1 MAVPRQARA
10 TLREVADRARVSTS
24 TASLVFS
31 GKGPVAEETAE
42 RVRRAATDLGYT
54 GPNPLASSLRHGRAG
69 VVGVVVEG
77 RLLHAFRDPFAVSV
91 LDGLAQEL
99 DAIPAGMLLIAQPMD
114 DPGRILP
121 QLGGYALDAVVFSLC
136 GPMHNPVVEHLA
148 ARGIPM
154 VGNGSP
160 DDPRVAQI
168 RLDERGA
175 SASAAR
181 HLHDLG
187 HRRAGHIAM
196 QLQGDSSTASITRAD
211 VERAG
216 YADARDRALGFMDV
230 FGEDSPMVE
239 TAIPDV
245 EQGRLAGRMLLDVPA
260 ERRPTAVV
268 AQSDLLALG
277 AIRAAE
283 DLGLRV
289 PDDVSVTGFDGVEL
303 PWFAGTLTTVL
314 QHGEEK
320 GRRLG
325 VMVRALLAGE
335 TISDLQMPTELRLGT
350 TTAPPSGGPSAPPDT
365 DANPS
370 PVAAMSRAQ
379 DSDAADQPARSRD

>member
-1 MAVPRQARA
+1 MAFPRQARA
-10 TLREVADRARVSTS
+10 TLRAVADRAGVSTS

-54 GPNPLASSLRHGRAG
+54 GPNPLASSLRQGRAG

-99 DAIPAGMLLIAQPMD
+99 DTIPAGMLLIAQPLG
-114 DPGRILP
+114 DPGRIVP
-121 QLGGYALDAVVFSLC
+121 QLAGYALDALVFSLC

-160 DDPRVAQI
+160 DDPRVAQL

-175 SASAAR
+175 SASAAE
-181 HLHDLG
+181 HLRALG
-187 HRRAGHIAM
+187 HRRAAHLAM
-196 QLQGDSSTASITRAD
+196 QLRGDSATAPFSPAD
-211 VERAG
+211 LERAS
-216 YADARDRALGFMDV
+216 YADARDRALGFLDV
-230 FGEDSPMVE
+230 FGEGAPMVE

-245 EQGRLAGRMLLDVPA
+245 EQGRVAARKLLDVPA
-260 ERRPTAVV
+260 GERPTAIV

-277 AIRAAE
+277 AVQAAE
-283 DLGLRV
+283 ELGLRV
-289 PDDVSVTGFDGVEL
+289 PHDVSVTGFDGIDL
-303 PWFAGTLTTVL
+303 PWYAGTLTTVL

-320 GRRLG
+320 GRQLG
-325 VMVRALLAGE
+325 VMVRSLLAGE
-335 TISDLQMPTELRLGT
+335 AVSDLVMPTELRVGT
-350 TTAPPSGGPSAPPDT
+350 TTGPPPDG
-365 DANPS
+365 AP
-370 PVAAMSRAQ
+370 
-379 DSDAADQPARSRD
+379 

>member
-1 MAVPRQARA
+1 MTVSRQARA
-10 TLREVADRARVSTS
+10 TLREVADRAGVSTS

-31 GKGPVAEETAE
+31 GKGPVAAETAE
-42 RVRRAATDLGYT
+42 RVREAAAVLGYA

-69 VVGVVVEG
+69 VVGVIVEG

-91 LDGLAQEL
+91 LDGLAEVL
-99 DAIPAGMLLIAQPMD
+99 DAIPAGMLLIAQP
-114 DPGRILP
+114 PTEPERIIP
-121 QLGGYALDAVVFSLC
+121 QLSGYALDALVFSLC
-136 GPMHNPVVEHLA
+136 GPMHNPVVDHLA

-154 VGNGSP
+154 VGNGAP

-196 QLQGDSSTASITRAD
+196 QLRAD
-211 VERAG
+211 SATEPFAAADLDRAA
-216 YADARDRALGFMDV
+216 YADARDRALGFIDV
-230 FGEDSPMVE
+230 FGPDSRMVE

-245 EQGRLAGRMLLDVPA
+245 EQGRRAGHLLLGAPP
-260 ERRPTAVV
+260 ETRPSAIV

-277 AIRAAE
+277 AIQAAG

-289 PDDVSVTGFDGVEL
+289 PEDVSVTGFDGIDL

-314 QHGEEK
+314 QHAEEK
-320 GRRLG
+320 GQRLG
-325 VMVRALLAGE
+325 AMVQALLAGE
-335 TISDLQMPTELRLGT
+335 PAPDVVMPTELRIGT
-350 TTAPPSGGPSAPPDT
+350 TTAPPAP
-365 DANPS
+365 
-370 PVAAMSRAQ
+370 
-379 DSDAADQPARSRD
+379 

>member
-10 TLREVADRARVSTS
+10 TLREVAGRAGVSTS

-31 GKGPVAEETAE
+31 GKGPVAEDTAQ
-42 RVRRAATDLGYT
+42 RVRRAATELGYT

-121 QLGGYALDAVVFSLC
+121 QLAGYALDAVVFSLC
-136 GPMHNPVVEHLA
+136 GPMYNPVVEHLA

-160 DDPRVAQI
+160 DDSRVAQI

-181 HLHDLG
+181 HLHALG

-196 QLQGDSSTASITRAD
+196 QLRGDSSTRPITSAD

-230 FGEDSPMVE
+230 FGEDSRMVE
-239 TAIPDV
+239 TALPDV
-245 EQGRLAGRMLLDVPA
+245 EQGRLAGLMLLDVPA

-314 QHGEEK
+314 QHGGEK
-320 GRRLG
+320 GRQLG
-325 VMVRALLAGE
+325 VMVRTLLAGE
-335 TISDLQMPTELRLGT
+335 TVTDIQMPTELRVGT
-350 TTAPPSGGPSAPPDT
+350 TTAAPRPD
-365 DANPS
+365 
-370 PVAAMSRAQ
+370 PVAPSDVAASDVAAS

>member
-1 MAVPRQARA
+1 MASTRQARA
-10 TLREVADRARVSTS
+10 TLREVADRAGVSTS

-31 GKGPVAEETAE
+31 GKGPVADETAE

-91 LDGLAQEL
+91 LDGVAQEL
-99 DAIPAGMLLIAQPMD
+99 DAIPAGMLLIAQPTD
-114 DPGRILP
+114 DPGRITP
-121 QLGGYALDAVVFSLC
+121 QLAGYALDAVVFSLC
-136 GPMHNPVVEHLA
+136 GPMHNPVVDHLA

-160 DDPRVAQI
+160 DDARVAQI

-181 HLHDLG
+181 HLYDLG
-187 HRRAGHIAM
+187 HRRAGHITM
-196 QLQGDSSTASITRAD
+196 QLQGDSRTMPITPAD
-211 VERAG
+211 VDVAA

-230 FGEDSPMVE
+230 FGEASPMVQ
-239 TAIPDV
+239 TALPDV
-245 EQGRLAGRMLLDVPA
+245 EQGRLAGLMLLDVPA

-289 PDDVSVTGFDGVEL
+289 PHDVSVTGFDGVDL
-303 PWFAGTLTTVL
+303 PWFVGTLTTVL
-314 QHGEEK
+314 QHGEVK
-320 GRRLG
+320 GRQLG
-325 VMVRALLAGE
+325 VMVRALLSGE
-335 TISDLQMPTELRLGT
+335 TVADVQMPTELRVGT
-350 TTAPPSGGPSAPPDT
+350 TTAPPAGTATAPG
-365 DANPS
+365 
-370 PVAAMSRAQ
+370 